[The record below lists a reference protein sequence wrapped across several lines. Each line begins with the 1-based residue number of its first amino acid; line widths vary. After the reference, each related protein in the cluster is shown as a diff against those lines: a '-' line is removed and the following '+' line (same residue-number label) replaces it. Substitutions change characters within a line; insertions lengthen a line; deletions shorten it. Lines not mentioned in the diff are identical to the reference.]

1 MGGGGLTRGAAG
13 ERLRRTGGG
22 AATSARIPAKTVTEQ
37 ANVLHGQLHWGLGN
51 ALRWLVGSGDE
62 REAKLV
68 DGCPAAATV
77 EITPASWQSGQTNK
91 RAQELLGVLVK

>member
-1 MGGGGLTRGAAG
+1 
-13 ERLRRTGGG
+13 
-22 AATSARIPAKTVTEQ
+22 
-37 ANVLHGQLHWGLGN
+37 
-51 ALRWLVGSGDE
+51 LVGSGDE

-91 RAQELLGVLVK
+91 RVQELLGVLVK